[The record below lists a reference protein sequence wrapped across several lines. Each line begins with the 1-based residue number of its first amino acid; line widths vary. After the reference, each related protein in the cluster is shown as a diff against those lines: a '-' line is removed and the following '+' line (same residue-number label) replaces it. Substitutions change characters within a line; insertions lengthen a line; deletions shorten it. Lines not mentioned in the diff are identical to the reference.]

1 MDQNTVYAVMYLE
14 MNLIAVILVALIRIK
29 TNGLSKMVSQQNFV
43 MAIDAQMAF
52 FISDTWFVMIKCGFF
67 PYSKTAVMAAKE
79 VYFFATALMCYFWFI
94 YFECLQQSPFVKSRK
109 RVRIASVLVWVMLVL
124 LIVNLFTG
132 VLFYMDSDGKYHRGP
147 LFVVQYILSYAY
159 VFVTCIRALIGIFDK
174 KKYANRKMLIMLAL
188 FPIAPA
194 GAGILQFIFPELPL
208 ACSALSLATLIL
220 YLDWTDRMISVD
232 PLTHLNNRKQLMH
245 YYEQWKNDTDDKTR
259 PYLIIADANR
269 FKSINDT
276 YGHLQGDEA
285 LKRIANAL
293 RLGCREHGKRS
304 NIARY
309 GGDEFVILVWAG
321 SEENIRLLC
330 SSISSELKKLND
342 ADNAPYELT
351 LSFGT
356 ALASDDMTLEEVIQ
370 VADSEL
376 YEVKNKLR

>member
-79 VYFFATALMCYFWFI
+79 IYFFATALMCYFWFI

-132 VLFYMDSDGKYHRGP
+132 VLFYVDSDGKYHRGP
-147 LFVVQYILSYAY
+147 LFVVQYILSYTY

-194 GAGILQFIFPELPL
+194 GAGILQFIYPELPL

-276 YGHLQGDEA
+276 YGHLSRA
-285 LKRIANAL
+285 T
-293 RLGCREHGKRS
+293 KRS
-304 NIARY
+304 K
-309 GGDEFVILVWAG
+309 G
-321 SEENIRLLC
+321 
-330 SSISSELKKLND
+330 
-342 ADNAPYELT
+342 
-351 LSFGT
+351 
-356 ALASDDMTLEEVIQ
+356 
-370 VADSEL
+370 
-376 YEVKNKLR
+376 

>member
-1 MDQNTVYAVMYLE
+1 MDQNTLYVVMYLE

-94 YFECLQQSPFVKSRK
+94 YFECIQQSPFVKSRK

-132 VLFYMDSDGKYHRGP
+132 VLFYVDSDGTYHRGP

-194 GAGILQFIFPELPL
+194 GAGVIAVHISRAA
-208 ACSALSLATLIL
+208 ACLLGTVACNADTVSR
-220 YLDWTDRMISVD
+220 LDR
-232 PLTHLNNRKQLMH
+232 P
-245 YYEQWKNDTDDKTR
+245 NDIGR
-259 PYLIIADANR
+259 PADAPQQPQAA
-269 FKSINDT
+269 D
-276 YGHLQGDEA
+276 A
-285 LKRIANAL
+285 LL
-293 RLGCREHGKRS
+293 RAVEE
-304 NIARY
+304 RY
-309 GGDEFVILVWAG
+309 G
-321 SEENIRLLC
+321 R
-330 SSISSELKKLND
+330 
-342 ADNAPYELT
+342 
-351 LSFGT
+351 
-356 ALASDDMTLEEVIQ
+356 
-370 VADSEL
+370 
-376 YEVKNKLR
+376 